1 MILQLLHSSLDAS
14 TLRFVLSRSR
24 CAPTVSDLMKILDRY
39 LLRQFVQIFLI
50 CFLSMMGLYVVIDA
64 FQHLDQ
70 FSGHAKE
77 GGNLIG
83 IIGKYYA
90 YRSLSFFDR
99 TSGILAMIAALFTA
113 TWLQRHQEL
122 TAMLAAGITKF
133 RVIKPLLAAAVV
145 VSLLGVANREL
156 VIPRIRNELMRDT
169 SDLAGDETRDL
180 EPRFDGQTDILIG
193 GEKTIADQ
201 QKIIKPNF
209 VLPASLARYGKQLV
223 ADEGFYQAANS
234 NHPAGYLLDHVTSP
248 TKIDQ
253 LASLKLEDRTILVTS
268 RDAAWLEPGQVFVV
282 SQLPFQMLASGSAW
296 RNYASTSELITEL
309 SNPSTDL
316 GADVH
321 VAVHSRLMQPVV
333 DVTLLMLGLPLMFSR
348 RNRNVFLSIGMCM
361 LVAIS
366 FSVLTLACQSLG
378 GLNLLRPTLAAWL
391 PIMIFLPVAV
401 GMSHSLRT

>member
-1 MILQLLHSSLDAS
+1 
-14 TLRFVLSRSR
+14 
-24 CAPTVSDLMKILDRY
+24 MKILDRY
-39 LLRQFVQIFLI
+39 LLRQFAQVFLI

-64 FQHLDQ
+64 FQNLDQ
-70 FSGHAKE
+70 FSRHAKE
-77 GGNLIG
+77 NGNLLG
-83 IIGKYYA
+83 IIGEYYA

-156 VIPRIRNELMRDT
+156 LIPQIRNELMRDVD
-169 SDLAGDETRDL
+169 DLAGSGTRDL
-180 EPRFDGQTDILIG
+180 EARFDGQTDILIG
-193 GEKTIADQ
+193 GEKSVASEQRIL
-201 QKIIKPNF
+201 KPTF

-223 ADEGFYQAANS
+223 AGDGYYQAANAD
-234 NHPAGYLLDHVTSP
+234 HPSGYLLDAVTSP
-248 TKIDQ
+248 PKIDQ
-253 LASLKLEDRTILVTS
+253 LASLELEGRTILVTA
-268 RDAAWLEPGQVFVV
+268 RDASWLEPGQAFVV

-296 RNYASTSELITEL
+296 RNYASTGELITEL

-316 GADVH
+316 GADVR

-348 RNRNVFLSIGMCM
+348 RNRNVFLSIGMCL

-366 FSVLTLACQSLG
+366 FSLVTLACQSLG
-378 GLNLLRPTLAAWL
+378 GLSLLRPTLAAWL
-391 PIMIFLPVAV
+391 PIMLFLPVAV
-401 GMSHSLRT
+401 AMSHTLRT

>member
-1 MILQLLHSSLDAS
+1 
-14 TLRFVLSRSR
+14 
-24 CAPTVSDLMKILDRY
+24 MKILDRY

-70 FSGHAKE
+70 FSGHAEE
-77 GGNLIG
+77 GGNLLG
-83 IIGKYYA
+83 IIGEYYA

-169 SDLAGDETRDL
+169 NDLAGNETRDL
-180 EPRFDGQTDILIG
+180 ESRFDGQTDILIG
-193 GEKTIADQ
+193 GEKSIADQ
-201 QKIIKPNF
+201 QRIIKPNF

-223 ADEGFYQAANS
+223 AEEGYYLVATS
-234 NHPAGYLLDHVTSP
+234 DHPAGYLLHNVTSP
-248 TKIDQ
+248 SKIDQ

-268 RDAAWLEPGQVFVV
+268 RDATWLEPGQVFVV

-296 RNYASTSELITEL
+296 RNYASTGELITEL
-309 SNPSTDL
+309 NNPSTDL
-316 GADVH
+316 GADVR
-321 VAVHSRLMQPVV
+321 VAVHSRLIQPVV